1 MFCGNFLLSIEY
13 KLQEI
18 DQKRIHIFLL
28 IENVRHLLHTNH
40 GTTGYGQKRFI
51 FIGLKAISTIVTHT
65 GKLYSGQIT
74 KRRMKAT
81 SKAFQVLLTNSDIIS
96 VVRRELAIHQAN
108 NLPNYNNLVDSI
120 ITIQKHPKD
129 TLLFTMSLLE
139 KTADTLTK
147 MQQSIQLAAWKFYAR
162 QRISILMPESS
173 RKHTDLIN
181 NWKTFMQLVIE

>member
-1 MFCGNFLLSIEY
+1 
-13 KLQEI
+13 
-18 DQKRIHIFLL
+18 
-28 IENVRHLLHTNH
+28 
-40 GTTGYGQKRFI
+40 
-51 FIGLKAISTIVTHT
+51 
-65 GKLYSGQIT
+65 
-74 KRRMKAT
+74 MKAM
-81 SKAFQVLLTNSDIIS
+81 SKAFQVLLTNSDIIL

-120 ITIQKHPKD
+120 ITIQKHTED

-147 MQQSIQLAAWKFYAR
+147 MRQSIQLAAWKLYAR
-162 QRISILMPESS
+162 QQIGILIPESS